1 MMRPLLVA
9 TLALSLGAC
18 SALTGKSE
26 PFAIYSPQLHFA
38 APAADVTVVPWQLLI
53 DVPMASNALANSR
66 LVVMPSPGVLEV
78 FPAARWRDPAPQMLR
93 SLMIEAFD
101 RSGRIV
107 GVSGTS
113 SGVGADFI
121 LTTELRD
128 FQIDYVE
135 GKPHAR
141 VRLVGKLVDRSN
153 NRIVAARLFDA
164 ESAARSADVAA
175 AANAFEQAL
184 DTLLPELV
192 EWTLQQGSA
201 YWRVPEPAPK
211 STPKSISELLPLAQ

>member
-9 TLALSLGAC
+9 SLALTLGAC
-18 SALTGKSE
+18 SAITGKRE

-153 NRIVAARLFDA
+153 NRIVAAQLFDA
-164 ESAARSADVAA
+164 QSTASSADVAA

-192 EWTLQQGSA
+192 DWTLQQGSA
-201 YWRVPEPAPK
+201 HWRVPEPAPK
-211 STPKSISELLPLAQ
+211 SERKSISNVLPLAR